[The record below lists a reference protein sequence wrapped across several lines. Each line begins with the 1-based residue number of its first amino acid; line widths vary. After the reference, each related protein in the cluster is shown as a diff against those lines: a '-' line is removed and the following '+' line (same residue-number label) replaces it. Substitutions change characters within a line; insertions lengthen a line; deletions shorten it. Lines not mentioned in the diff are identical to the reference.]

1 MMIPDSVALRHNA
14 QRFVSM
20 PIWYDN
26 EQRNFGY
33 NPDIARMP
41 LHGYS
46 SSVFCA
52 LQFAFYTNPKKIY
65 LYGCDTSDAGHAYG
79 ANKKI
84 TSDNILLMKKEW
96 NIIKKIAP
104 VFYPETEIISVN
116 PVGLK
121 GMFHDVY
128 TKSYLQDHPEIDIQK
143 VEILE

>member
-1 MMIPDSVALRHNA
+1 MS
-14 QRFVSM
+14 
-20 PIWYDN
+20 
-26 EQRNFGY
+26 NF
-33 NPDIARMP
+33 
-41 LHGYS
+41 
-46 SSVFCA
+46 
-52 LQFAFYTNPKKIY
+52 
-65 LYGCDTSDAGHAYG
+65 
-79 ANKKI
+79 
-84 TSDNILLMKKEW
+84 MKKEW